1 MAMLFILYLITLITV
16 PMIFQKPM
24 PEIIAHRGASHD
36 APENTLA
43 SVNLAW
49 ECGADATEVDVHLSK
64 DNRIMVIHD
73 ADTKR
78 TTGVKMVV
86 RESMSPALRTLDA
99 GYGME
104 AFRGEKIPFLEE
116 VLETIPG
123 DKALLIEVKTDTV
136 ILPYLVR
143 LLEDH
148 PARSRVVVI
157 SFDFAVCE
165 KMKKEIPSIPVYWL
179 HYTLSGA
186 YKTKWINRAL
196 EAGLEGLS
204 FRHKGISR
212 EYVEAVHRA
221 GMKMY
226 AWTVDDPKEAARLIE
241 CGIDGITSNRPAW
254 LREQLSR

>member
-1 MAMLFILYLITLITV
+1 
-16 PMIFQKPM
+16 
-24 PEIIAHRGASHD
+24 
-36 APENTLA
+36 
-43 SVNLAW
+43 VNLAW
-49 ECGADATEVDVHLSK
+49 ERGADATEVDVHLSK

-86 RESMSPALRTLDA
+86 RESLSSEMRTLDA
-99 GYGME
+99 SYGME
-104 AFRGEKIPFLEE
+104 SFSGEKIPYLEE

-123 DKALLIEVKTDTV
+123 GRTLFIEVKTDTV
-136 ILPYLVR
+136 ILPTLVR
-143 LLEDH
+143 MLEDH
-148 PARSRVVVI
+148 PAKSRIVVI
-157 SFDFAVCE
+157 SFDFEVCE

-186 YKTKWINRAL
+186 YRLKWINRAL

-212 EYVEAVHRA
+212 DYVDAVHRA
-221 GMKMY
+221 GMKIY
-226 AWTVDDPKEAARLIE
+226 AWTVDDPEEAARLIE

-254 LREQLSR
+254 LREQLSE